1 MVLTTAVPPPLQ
13 TATPRPRS
21 RWRPLLL
28 VMAAATLATSA
39 RAGLVESIAAA
50 KPAIVAVGS
59 YNALGNP
66 RFNFSGTG
74 FVVRDGNLVVTNVHV
89 VPPTDGAA
97 AGSRLVVQ
105 LPRTTGGSDIR
116 NATVVSVDREHDL
129 ALLRFEGAALPT
141 LALAEA
147 EVEPE
152 GLSIAVIGFPIGG
165 LLGYTPV
172 THRGIISAVTPI
184 VLPAPAARMLDPRAI
199 ARIRLGSFDIYQLD
213 ATAYPGNSGGPVIN
227 EDTGEVVA
235 VINMVLVRGLK
246 ESALSQPTGIS
257 YAIPVRYVRRM
268 LARP

>member
-1 MVLTTAVPPPLQ
+1 M
-13 TATPRPRS
+13 
-21 RWRPLLL
+21 
-28 VMAAATLATSA
+28 LAPCAS
-39 RAGLVESIAAA
+39 AGLVESIAAA

-59 YNALGNP
+59 YNPLGNP

-89 VPPTDGAA
+89 LPPTDGSAV
-97 AGSRLVVQ
+97 GTRLVVQ
-105 LPRTTGGSDIR
+105 VPRTTGGTDVR
-116 NATVVSVDREHDL
+116 AAAVVALDREHDL
-129 ALLRFEGAALPT
+129 ALLRFEGAALPA

-165 LLGYTPV
+165 LLGFRPV

-184 VLPAPAARMLDPRAI
+184 VLPAPNARMLDPLAI

-213 ATAYPGNSGGPVIN
+213 ATAYPGNSGGPVLD
-227 EDTGEVVA
+227 EETGEVVA
-235 VINMVLVRGLK
+235 VINMVLIRGLK

-257 YAIPVRYVRRM
+257 YAIPVRYVRRL